1 MVMHSVDDP
10 HETAK
15 NPAKLLSTPSSL
27 STATAT
33 TEERIIA
40 FLQEISSS
48 LQHLDGRIGTL
59 EERLGGTERN
69 ALGAHETSV
78 QADEEDAE
86 PLTDRGASHGTDR
99 LDPADTDR
107 PPPPIP
113 GLALRSDGKV
123 LLSVA
128 YLKGA
133 ELDDRERWEGVIL
146 NVAEAW
152 DAIDA
157 VSDGCDDA
165 ASRVAGGILWRGKN
179 KGEPEGSG
187 GDGQE

>member
-1 MVMHSVDDP
+1 M
-10 HETAK
+10 
-15 NPAKLLSTPSSL
+15 
-27 STATAT
+27 
-33 TEERIIA
+33 IA
-40 FLQEISSS
+40 LLQEISSS
-48 LQHLDGRIGTL
+48 LRHLDGRMGTL

-69 ALGAHETSV
+69 VLSARETSV
-78 QADEEDAE
+78 QADEEDTE
-86 PLTDRGASHGTDR
+86 PLTDLGVSHGTER

-113 GLALRSDGKV
+113 SLALRSDGKV

-128 YLKGA
+128 YLKGS

-165 ASRVAGGILWRGKN
+165 ASRVAGRILWRGK
-179 KGEPEGSG
+179 KQDEPGGSG

>member
-1 MVMHSVDDP
+1 MHSVDDP
-10 HETAK
+10 NETAK
-15 NPAKLLSTPSSL
+15 KPAKLPSTPSSL
-27 STATAT
+27 STATDTA
-33 TEERIIA
+33 EERMIA
-40 FLQEISSS
+40 LLQEISSS
-48 LQHLDGRIGTL
+48 LRHLDGRMGTL

-78 QADEEDAE
+78 QSDEEDAE
-86 PLTDRGASHGTDR
+86 PLTDLGNSHGTDR

-107 PPPPIP
+107 PPPPVP
-113 GLALRSDGKV
+113 GLALRSDSKV

-133 ELDDRERWEGVIL
+133 DLDGRERWEGVVL

-165 ASRVAGGILWRGKN
+165 ASRVAGRILWRGK
-179 KGEPEGSG
+179 KKDEPEESG

>member
-1 MVMHSVDDP
+1 MSSVDDP
-10 HETAK
+10 NETAK
-15 NPAKLLSTPSSL
+15 KPAKLPSSPSSL
-27 STATAT
+27 SSATATA
-33 TEERIIA
+33 EERMIA
-40 FLQEISSS
+40 LLQEISSS
-48 LQHLDGRIGTL
+48 LRHLDGRMGTL
-59 EERLGGTERN
+59 EERLVGTKHN

-78 QADEEDAE
+78 KADDEDAE
-86 PLTDRGASHGTDR
+86 SLTDLGASHGTDR

-107 PPPPIP
+107 PPPPVP
-113 GLALRSDGKV
+113 GLALLSDGKV

-133 ELDDRERWEGVIL
+133 ELDGRERWEGVIL

-152 DAIDA
+152 DAIEA

-165 ASRVAGGILWRGKN
+165 ASRVAGRILWRGKN
-179 KGEPEGSG
+179 KSEPEGSD

>member
-1 MVMHSVDDP
+1 MNSVDDP
-10 HETAK
+10 KGTAK
-15 NPAKLLSTPSSL
+15 KPAELTSRPSHMPPVL
-27 STATAT
+27 PT
-33 TEERIIA
+33 TEERVLEL
-40 FLQEISSS
+40 LQEISSS
-48 LQHLDGRIGTL
+48 IQHLDVRMETL
-59 EERLGGTERN
+59 EGRLGATERN
-69 ALGAHETSV
+69 QLE
-78 QADEEDAE
+78 ADEASAKAE
-86 PLTDRGASHGTDR
+86 QAGAEFII
-99 LDPADTDR
+99 DPAAPHSIEGIDLPNTD
-107 PPPPIP
+107 PPPPSIP

-133 ELDDRERWEGVIL
+133 ELEGRERWEGVIL

-165 ASRVAGGILWRGKN
+165 ASRVAGHILWRGKRQD
-179 KGEPEGSG
+179 EPEGSG

>member
-1 MVMHSVDDP
+1 MNSVDDP
-10 HETAK
+10 KETAK
-15 NPAKLLSTPSSL
+15 KPAELTSRPSHL
-27 STATAT
+27 PPVPPT
-33 TEERIIA
+33 TEERVLA
-40 FLQEISSS
+40 LLHDISSS
-48 LQHLDGRIGTL
+48 LQHLDVRMGSL
-59 EERLGGTERN
+59 EGRLGGTERN
-69 ALGAHETSV
+69 VLELDETSA
-78 QADEEDAE
+78 QAGEADAE
-86 PLTDRGASHGTDR
+86 SLTEPGAPHAIEPIDV
-99 LDPADTDR
+99 PDTDR
-107 PPPPIP
+107 PPPPVP

-123 LLSVA
+123 LLSVT

-165 ASRVAGGILWRGKN
+165 ASRVAGRILWRGKT
-179 KGEPEGSG
+179 KGEPERSG

>member
-1 MVMHSVDDP
+1 MHSVDDP
-10 HETAK
+10 NETAK
-15 NPAKLLSTPSSL
+15 KPAKLLSTPSSL
-27 STATAT
+27 STATDTA
-33 TEERIIA
+33 EERMIA
-40 FLQEISSS
+40 LLQEISSS
-48 LQHLDGRIGTL
+48 LRHLDGRMGTL

-78 QADEEDAE
+78 QSDEEDAE
-86 PLTDRGASHGTDR
+86 PLTDLGNSHGTDR

-107 PPPPIP
+107 PPPPVP
-113 GLALRSDGKV
+113 GLALRSDSKV

-133 ELDDRERWEGVIL
+133 DLDGRERWEGVVL

-165 ASRVAGGILWRGKN
+165 ASRVAGRILWRGK
-179 KGEPEGSG
+179 KKDEPEGSG